1 MAEITRT
8 EQALE
13 AAMARFSGDPE
24 RVEAL
29 DRARRFKRSWIDL
42 AEVLSRV
49 REDQAFTRW
58 GFASF
63 EEYCTGELR
72 LKRSTVDKLCMSYG
86 FLRAN
91 APKLARADRDPDDD
105 QAEAPVPSWQAV
117 DFVNRAEQRG
127 AASPDVLSEMKR
139 EVFESGTP
147 MPVLSKRYREVAFPV
162 ADGDRRDKTRGQ
174 IVMTARKLADLVA
187 EPAADLPDGLAERIE
202 HVLGELQKVLGSRA
216 KGAALAAAA

>member
-29 DRARRFKRSWIDL
+29 DRARRFKRCWIDL

-91 APKLARADRDPDDD
+91 APKLARAERDPDDP
-105 QAEAPVPSWQAV
+105 AEAPVPSWQAV

-127 AASPDVLSEMKR
+127 AASPAVLTEMKR

-162 ADGDRRDKTRGQ
+162 ADGDRRDRTRGQ
-174 IVMTARKLADLVA
+174 IVVTARKLADLVA
-187 EPAADLPDGLAERIE
+187 EPAAELPDGLAERIE
-202 HVLGELQKVLGSRA
+202 HVLGELQKVLGERA
-216 KGAALAAAA
+216 RVHAAAA

>member
-8 EQALE
+8 EAALE

-49 REDQAFTRW
+49 RDSDSFTRW
-58 GFASF
+58 GFSSF
-63 EEYCTGELR
+63 EDYCTRELR
-72 LKRSTVDKLCMSYG
+72 LKRATVDKLCVSYG

-91 APKLARADRDPDDD
+91 APKLARAQVDPDGGDD
-105 QAEAPVPSWQAV
+105 APVPSWQAV
-117 DFVNRAEQRG
+117 DFVARAEKRG
-127 AASPDVLSEMKR
+127 AAAPEVLDEMKR

-147 MPVLSKRYREVAFPV
+147 MPVLSKRYREVAFPL
-162 ADGDRRDKTRGQ
+162 ADDERKDKTRGQ
-174 IVMTARKLADLVA
+174 IVVTARKLADLVS
-187 EPAADLPDGLAERIE
+187 EPVADLPDGLAERVE
-202 HVLGELQKVLGSRA
+202 HVLGELQRVLGTRRDA
-216 KGAALAAAA
+216 VPAAA